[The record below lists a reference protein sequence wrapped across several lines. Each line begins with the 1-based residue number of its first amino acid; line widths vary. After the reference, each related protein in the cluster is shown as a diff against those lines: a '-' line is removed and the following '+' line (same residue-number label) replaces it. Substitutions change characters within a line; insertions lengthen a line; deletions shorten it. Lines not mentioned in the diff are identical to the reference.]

1 MSAPLPTM
9 LRAQFQEYIE
19 EGLSG
24 RAAAA
29 RLQISP
35 ATGSRWSRAIQ
46 TKGHINPAP
55 LGRPAGQGKL
65 APYQAFVEE
74 RVAQNPNI
82 TLYELRDA
90 LMKAEGIRV
99 HHSSISALLSR
110 LGFTYKKNHWRQPSA
125 GRKSKTGAARRAMAP
140 HADYAASN

>member
-1 MSAPLPTM
+1 
-9 LRAQFQEYIE
+9 
-19 EGLSG
+19 
-24 RAAAA
+24 
-29 RLQISP
+29 
-35 ATGSRWSRAIQ
+35 
-46 TKGHINPAP
+46 
-55 LGRPAGQGKL
+55 L

-110 LGFTYKKNHWRQPSA
+110 LGFTYKKNRWRQPSA
-125 GRKSKTGAARRAMAP
+125 GRKSKTGAARRATVP